1 MSGVNEIRSTFLD
14 YFARN
19 GHETVASSP
28 LVPRNDPTLMFTNAG
43 MVQFKNVF
51 TGVEKRP
58 YSRAATSQKCVRAGG
73 KHNDLDNVGYTARHH
88 TFFEML
94 GNFSFGDYFKDR
106 AIELAWNLITREF
119 ALPGRSP
126 AGHCLFGGRG
136 GIFALAQD
144 RRVCPRAEIIRIP
157 TSDNFWAM
165 GDTGPCG
172 PCSEIFYD
180 HGDHIAGGPPGSADQ
195 DGDRFIEIWNLVF
208 MQYEQIA
215 PGERVLLPKPS
226 IDTGMGLERISAVLQ
241 GTHDNYETDMMR
253 ALIRAVADLTGV
265 DPDSSQK
272 ASHRVIADH
281 LRASSFLVADGVL
294 PSNEGRGYVLRRIM
308 RRAMR
313 HAELLGSREPL
324 MWRLVP
330 SLVREMGHAYPELV
344 RAEPLITE
352 TLRLEESRFRKTLER
367 GLSILEDET
376 RNLVSGQ
383 RLKGDV
389 AFTLY
394 DTYGFPLDLTQ
405 DALRSRGIGV
415 DLETFDAA
423 MNRQREM
430 ARAAWSGSG
439 EAATETVWYGVKER
453 VGATEFL
460 GYDTEH
466 AEGVVTAL
474 IRDGQPVEKLEPG
487 ESGIVILNQTPFYG
501 ESGGQVGDTGVMAGT
516 DVTIRVLDTQKK
528 LGDVFAHIVHVG
540 SGRVAVGDALELQ
553 VDHERRSAVRANHS
567 ATHLLHEALRQ
578 VLGDHVAQKGSL
590 VAPERLRFDFSHPK
604 PVSDEEIARVEM
616 IVNRMVRQND
626 PVVTRLMA
634 VDEAIESGAR
644 ALFGEKYGDEVR
656 VVSMGRTETPEGA
669 NSTFSIELCGGT
681 HVRRTGDIGLISV
694 VSESA
699 VTSGVAAT
707 GSDGWRTGSRCISL
721 PRAGSCASSVG
732 QLKTPVSEAGER
744 LAALIE
750 DRRKLERELSE
761 ARRKIAMGGG
771 GSNADSG
778 IQEVGRRQAPGPRDL
793 GHRHAGS
800 QDACGRR
807 QEARRLRHR
816 GDRRRGRGWQGRDR
830 RWGHGRSDGS
840 FQRGGPCPH
849 RLGETWWEGWWRAA
863 GYGPG
868 RRARRGARG
877 RGAGQH
883 RRRPRRV
890 VNTLLPDLRQAPG
903 APAPPH
909 LHAVRVGR
917 AGGRTSRAIH
927 FGLVPSGS
935 RQRHVRHPRIRS
947 HAPRRSMAGC
957 STSSRWLP

>member
-19 GHETVASSP
+19 GHEVVPSSP

-119 ALPGRSP
+119 ALPVDRLLVTVYSEDEEAFSLWRKI
-126 AGHCLFGGRG
+126 AGL
-136 GIFALAQD
+136 
-144 RRVCPRAEIIRIP
+144 PESKIIRIP

-180 HGDHIAGGPPGSADQ
+180 HGDHIPGGPPGSADE

-208 MQYEQIA
+208 MQYEQVS

-253 ALIRAVADLTGV
+253 ALIRAVADFTGV
-265 DPDSSQK
+265 DPDSPQK

-376 RNLVSGQ
+376 RDLSRGQ
-383 RLKGDV
+383 QLKGDV

-415 DLETFDAA
+415 DLDAFDAA

-439 EAATETVWYGVKER
+439 EAATETVWYGVKEQ

-474 IRDGQPVEKLEPG
+474 IHDGRPVNVLEPG

-501 ESGGQVGDTGVMAGT
+501 ESGGQVGDTGAMLGA

-528 LGDVFAHIVHVG
+528 LGDVFAHIVDVG
-540 SGRVAVGDALELQ
+540 PGRVTVGDALELQ

-604 PVSDEEIARVEM
+604 PISDEEIARVET
-616 IVNRMVRQND
+616 IVNRIVRQND

-634 VDEAIESGAR
+634 VDEAIEFGAR

-656 VVSMGRTETPEGA
+656 VVSMGRNEALEGA

-694 VSESA
+694 ISESA
-699 VTSGVAAT
+699 VASGVRRLEAMA
-707 GSDGWRTGSRCISL
+707 GEPARLHLAGESRRL
-721 PRAGSCASSVG
+721 RELVG
-732 QLKTPVSEAGER
+732 QLKAPVSEAGER

-750 DRRKLERELSE
+750 ERRKLERELSE

-771 GSNADSG
+771 GSNADTG
-778 IQEVGRRQAPGPRDL
+778 IQEVGGVKLLARAITGIDMRDL
-793 GHRHAGS
+793 KTLADEGKKLVGSGVVAIVGVAMTARLASSSGS
-800 QDACGRR
+800 Q
-807 QEARRLRHR
+807 
-816 GDRRRGRGWQGRDR
+816 
-830 RWGHGRSDGS
+830 
-840 FQRGGPCPH
+840 P
-849 RLGETWWEGWWRAA
+849 
-863 GYGPG
+863 
-868 RRARRGARG
+868 
-877 RGAGQH
+877 
-883 RRRPRRV
+883 
-890 VNTLLPDLRQAPG
+890 
-903 APAPPH
+903 
-909 LHAVRVGR
+909 
-917 AGGRTSRAIH
+917 I
-927 FGLVPSGS
+927 
-935 RQRHVRHPRIRS
+935 
-947 HAPRRSMAGC
+947 
-957 STSSRWLP
+957 